1 MIATAFIKFD
11 YLANLSD
18 VWCITHLSSK
28 AFLVLMKKSQQKNLS
43 ISLFISPTWKQF
55 FFLWNN
61 KTRYSKWSKIQSK
74 FNMLSFFSGITCFLF
89 FFFFLLLINQLSANC
104 FYQTYPFKNEMK
116 IYFIFYIIKNKVC
129 KAQLA
134 YMQNLPGSVTCFA
147 SHNKFKMTTLRHGMF
162 TTLQAY
168 TLARLNTCKERV
180 RHAIVTHLF
189 WCQSLL

>member
-1 MIATAFIKFD
+1 
-11 YLANLSD
+11 
-18 VWCITHLSSK
+18 
-28 AFLVLMKKSQQKNLS
+28 
-43 ISLFISPTWKQF
+43 
-55 FFLWNN
+55 
-61 KTRYSKWSKIQSK
+61 
-74 FNMLSFFSGITCFLF
+74 MLSFFSGITCFLF

-168 TLARLNTCKERV
+168 TLARLNTCKERSKTCDCYASFLMSKFAV
-180 RHAIVTHLF
+180 NETFRYFSIFLEIALNWIFRIGIEITCNF
-189 WCQSLL
+189 TYT

>member
-1 MIATAFIKFD
+1 
-11 YLANLSD
+11 
-18 VWCITHLSSK
+18 
-28 AFLVLMKKSQQKNLS
+28 
-43 ISLFISPTWKQF
+43 
-55 FFLWNN
+55 
-61 KTRYSKWSKIQSK
+61 
-74 FNMLSFFSGITCFLF
+74 MLSFFSGITCFL

-168 TLARLNTCKERV
+168 TLARLNTCKERSKTCDCYASFLMSKFAV
-180 RHAIVTHLF
+180 NETFRYFSIFLEIALNWIFRIGIEITCNF
-189 WCQSLL
+189 TYT